1 MHHSIVRFDSI
12 LKIIFYYFFYCIK
25 VLHCMLKQRPL
36 AEIFASGRCLGSKVE
51 ALKMSVPSSMKALV
65 KQEAGLS
72 YTYTDVSVVPPQGDE
87 LLVKVGKVALCGSD
101 ISLYQWNN
109 GELDGVTRD
118 DGSARSCLPLFAICS
133 SCPLLD
139 EACDLA
145 KSLVFKL
152 CSFLAPPPE

>member
-1 MHHSIVRFDSI
+1 M
-12 LKIIFYYFFYCIK
+12 
-25 VLHCMLKQRPL
+25 
-36 AEIFASGRCLGSKVE
+36 FASGRCLGSKVE

-109 GELDGVTRD
+109 GELDEVPRD
-118 DGSARSCLPLFAICS
+118 DGSACGCFPLHVCH
-133 SCPLLD
+133 L
-139 EACDLA
+139 
-145 KSLVFKL
+145 FKFP
-152 CSFLAPPPE
+152 SAR